1 MTSRPSPYRKEALE
15 YRERAHAESGGD
27 LLRISPA
34 WTRWAYWVLVGA
46 LACSLLF
53 FCVGTLFEYAAGPA
67 LIRVE
72 GKTDLTVA
80 FSGVVLTV
88 DVQPGQRVVAGE
100 PLVHFASEQEQGT
113 LARISREFELQ
124 LVRYLRDPSDEGAR
138 QALTGLRAERE
149 LAQARLEE
157 RTLRAPHAGVV
168 GDLRLQPGQ
177 YIPSG
182 TRALSLLGDDAT
194 VVVLGFLPGQY
205 RPLLVPGMDLRLELQ
220 GFAYEYRD
228 LVIESVGDQ
237 IIGPGE
243 ARRYLGSELGDAIPL
258 EGALVLVRA
267 RLPLRT
273 FVREGRTFNY
283 YDGMPARAEARV
295 KSESILLTL
304 VPGLKELLPHGG

>member
-1 MTSRPSPYRKEALE
+1 MTPRPSPYRKEALE
-15 YRERAHAESGGD
+15 YRQQAHVESGGD
-27 LLRISPA
+27 VLRISPV
-34 WTRWAYWVLVGA
+34 WTRWAYWVLLGA
-46 LACSLLF
+46 LACALLF

-80 FSGVVLTV
+80 FSGVVLSV
-88 DVQPGQRVVAGE
+88 DVQPGQRVVTGQ
-100 PLVHFASEQEQGT
+100 PLVRFASEQEQGT

-177 YIPSG
+177 YISSG
-182 TRALSLLGDDAT
+182 MRALSLWGDDAT
-194 VVVLGFLPGQY
+194 VAVLAFLPGQY

-243 ARRYLGSELGDAIPL
+243 ARRYLGQELGDAIPL